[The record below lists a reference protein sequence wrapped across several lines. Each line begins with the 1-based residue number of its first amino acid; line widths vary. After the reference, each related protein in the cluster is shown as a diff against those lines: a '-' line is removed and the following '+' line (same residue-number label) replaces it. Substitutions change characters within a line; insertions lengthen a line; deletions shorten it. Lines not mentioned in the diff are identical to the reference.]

1 MWRENQPDMMD
12 GSKVCMGNQSL
23 IIFCYTADLT
33 SPISFCGN
41 PSAAVLTRLGRW
53 SRHGDRRLVS
63 GGRPFLE
70 ARRHAA
76 PLRAPISMLSHAT
89 STSTSASFAASGA
102 RAPRARAGRV
112 VASIPS
118 RRRQLIRP
126 RTGRLPVA
134 SARRDA
140 SRGPH
145 PPRAY
150 APAKPVSD
158 AFDAPSPDPPLLIFV
173 NGKSGGR
180 RGEELKALL
189 AQRPDLNA
197 LDVVDI
203 GRRGP
208 REALERYAGKVPDLR
223 VLVCGGDGT
232 VAWVLQALEDLA
244 EVRRE
249 PPRDTRSS
257 PRPGF
262 VNERETRLR
271 NHARAGRGPHPP
283 GSVSVSPSR
292 PRRSPAAVRLPSL
305 VP

>member
-1 MWRENQPDMMD
+1 
-12 GSKVCMGNQSL
+12 
-23 IIFCYTADLT
+23 
-33 SPISFCGN
+33 
-41 PSAAVLTRLGRW
+41 
-53 SRHGDRRLVS
+53 
-63 GGRPFLE
+63 
-70 ARRHAA
+70 
-76 PLRAPISMLSHAT
+76 MLSHAT
-89 STSTSASFAASGA
+89 STFASASFAASGA

-112 VASIPS
+112 VASTP
-118 RRRQLIRP
+118 RRRQLVRP

-134 SARRDA
+134 SCRCDA
-140 SRGPH
+140 SRGPD

-150 APAKPVSD
+150 APAKPASD
-158 AFDAPSPDPPLLIFV
+158 ALDAPSPDPPLLIFV

-232 VAWVLQALEDLA
+232 VAWVLQALEDLT

-249 PPRDTRSS
+249 PSPPETRVVQGSSNGNRRGESRETTKSPRGASPRDDAPSPPFPLGRRSS
-257 PRPGF
+257 AAPRPPF
-262 VNERETRLR
+262 
-271 NHARAGRGPHPP
+271 PIP
-283 GSVSVSPSR
+283 
-292 PRRSPAAVRLPSL
+292 
-305 VP
+305 

>member
-1 MWRENQPDMMD
+1 
-12 GSKVCMGNQSL
+12 
-23 IIFCYTADLT
+23 
-33 SPISFCGN
+33 
-41 PSAAVLTRLGRW
+41 
-53 SRHGDRRLVS
+53 
-63 GGRPFLE
+63 
-70 ARRHAA
+70 
-76 PLRAPISMLSHAT
+76 MLSHAT
-89 STSTSASFAASGA
+89 STFASASFACSGA

-112 VASIPS
+112 VASTPS
-118 RRRQLIRP
+118 RRRQLLRP

-134 SARRDA
+134 SCRCDA
-140 SRGPH
+140 SRGPD

-150 APAKPVSD
+150 APAKPASD
-158 AFDAPSPDPPLLIFV
+158 ALDAPSPDPPLLIFV

-232 VAWVLQALEDLA
+232 VAWVLQALEDLT

-249 PPRDTRSS
+249 PRPRDPR
-257 PRPGF
+257 RPGF
-262 VNERETRLR
+262 VTQPTRR
-271 NHARAGRGPHPP
+271 RVSRDDHHEITPRHPP
-283 GSVSVSPSR
+283 RDQTPSP
-292 PRRSPAAVRLPSL
+292 PLPLGRRSPAAPRPPS
-305 VP
+305 PIP